1 MPITPFHLA
10 IPDETLQDLQS
21 RLAQT
26 RWPNEISHSG
36 WDYGSNLSYLKEL
49 VDYWQTGF
57 DWRQQEA
64 ALNAFSHFRTD
75 VDGLGI
81 HFIHE
86 KGVGPKPLPLILTH
100 GWPSTIFELTKII
113 PLLAD
118 PARYGGDAADAFD
131 VVVPSMPGYGFSD
144 ATQERG
150 MNTRRIAALWAK
162 LMTAGLGYQH
172 FGAHGGDWGSAVS
185 TALAYDHG
193 ERLVGFHIT
202 LMSAQ
207 VALENIAPPLT
218 DAERR
223 FLEGRDKWR
232 QEEGAYGHIQ
242 GTKPQTLSYGLN
254 DSPAGLA
261 AWIVEKFRAWS
272 DCGGDVE
279 TRFTKDE
286 LLTTLTIYWVTG
298 TIGSSVRLYYEN
310 QRNPLIFQPGERL
323 AVPFGFAKFPVE
335 ISFPPREWAERMFNV
350 QRWTE
355 MSTGGHF
362 AAMEEPELLV
372 EELRAFFRPLRP

>member
-86 KGVGPKPLPLILTH
+86 KGVGPNPLPLIITH

-144 ATQERG
+144 ATRERG

-162 LMTAGLGYQH
+162 LMTAGLGYH
-172 FGAHGGDWGSAVS
+172 SFECWRPCCKYRYVS
-185 TALAYDHG
+185 IEAS
-193 ERLVGFHIT
+193 I
-202 LMSAQ
+202 
-207 VALENIAPPLT
+207 I
-218 DAERR
+218 
-223 FLEGRDKWR
+223 
-232 QEEGAYGHIQ
+232 
-242 GTKPQTLSYGLN
+242 
-254 DSPAGLA
+254 
-261 AWIVEKFRAWS
+261 
-272 DCGGDVE
+272 
-279 TRFTKDE
+279 
-286 LLTTLTIYWVTG
+286 
-298 TIGSSVRLYYEN
+298 
-310 QRNPLIFQPGERL
+310 
-323 AVPFGFAKFPVE
+323 
-335 ISFPPREWAERMFNV
+335 
-350 QRWTE
+350 
-355 MSTGGHF
+355 
-362 AAMEEPELLV
+362 
-372 EELRAFFRPLRP
+372 